1 MVALEVDRA
10 VGLPQCREDLAKVL
24 EPREPLGALVAERL
38 ALVDFAGAE
47 MERRAP
53 LGHLRQRHHRLG
65 EPDGPQRTASDEIV
79 KFRFGAEA
87 IA

>member
-1 MVALEVDRA
+1 
-10 VGLPQCREDLAKVL
+10 
-24 EPREPLGALVAERL
+24 VAERL
-38 ALVDFAGAE
+38 ALLDFADAE

-65 EPDGPQRTASDEIV
+65 ELDGPRQTASDEIV
-79 KFRFGAEA
+79 KFRFGAEP